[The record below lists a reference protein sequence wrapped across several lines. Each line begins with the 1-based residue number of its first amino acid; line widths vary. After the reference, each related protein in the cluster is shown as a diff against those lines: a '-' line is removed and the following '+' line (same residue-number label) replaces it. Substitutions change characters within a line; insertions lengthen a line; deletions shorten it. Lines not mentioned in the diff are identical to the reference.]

1 MRKNFIAIL
10 TAFIITASGVTAQQR
25 DTFSTY
31 TVSKGETIS
40 KIARDYNISVTELF
54 KYNPEA
60 KNGIRPGQLLLIPQ
74 KYETSVKQTTSD
86 STTSTAVS
94 ANKQQTYVVQPKE
107 TLYSISKANN
117 VSIENLLFWNPE
129 LKLTGLQTGSVIIIG
144 QDQQDPQEGSAKYP
158 TSLTASSVD
167 TIVDINNI
175 YYKYIKVEPQSTLYG
190 LAVLYQTSI
199 QRLVELNPELQQGL
213 KTGQQI
219 KVPSFGAKS
228 IAVQDKELDQ
238 KKQTPDFVSIRVEPK
253 QTLYSLARNYNVSVG
268 DLLLWNPEIQK
279 QGLQSNMIIKV
290 KVDNP
295 QDYKEII
302 LEQDFTEEIGAPQK
316 LENSLDLSTSK
327 KVALLLPFNVNG
339 VGEDVEGKLKSDNF
353 LNMTLDFYSGAK
365 MAVSKARSM
374 GLDVQ
379 VDVFDSNEGKN
390 SSGVMEIFASNNFRD
405 TDAIIGPFFQS
416 NVENAAKNLPNS
428 KVVLVSPLSNEK
440 AIGSARVIQ
449 TMPYSDVL
457 KSTLLNYLL
466 RQKDTKVTV
475 IVDDRRASTK
485 KFMRENYPSVRT
497 ISTADLAS
505 VDKSL
510 SLGVKN
516 VFILDSASIESA
528 SQLTKT
534 LSKLVGSYDI
544 QIASFD
550 KSDIFEYSE
559 ITVQSLVDLK
569 YIYAS
574 VTKDTDN
581 SMDEDSFY
589 QAYKE
594 QFKIAPNRFAVRGY
608 DVTLD
613 VILRLFQNQGFSQ
626 TLQMSSQELENK
638 FDYVPTSNGGLTNKG
653 VYLLQYNE
661 DFTVKVVQ

>member
-10 TAFIITASGVTAQQR
+10 SAFIITASGVSAQQR
-25 DTFSTY
+25 ETFSTY

-40 KIARDYNISVTELF
+40 KIARDYNITVTELF

-60 KNGIRPGQLLLIPQ
+60 KSGIRPGQLLLIPQ
-74 KYETSVKQTTSD
+74 KYESSTKQSSSD
-86 STTSTAVS
+86 STAPST
-94 ANKQQTYVVQPKE
+94 KQKNYVVQPKE
-107 TLYSISKANN
+107 TLYSISKAHN

-144 QDQQDPQEGSAKYP
+144 QDQQNPQEGSAKYP

-219 KVPSFGAKS
+219 KVPSFGATTISKE
-228 IAVQDKELDQ
+228 DKKVDQ
-238 KKQTPDFVSIRVEPK
+238 NKQTPDFVSIRVEPK

-279 QGLQSNMIIKV
+279 QGLQSNMIIKI

-295 QDYKEII
+295 QDFEQVVV
-302 LEQDFTEEIGAPQK
+302 EQDFTQTIDTPLK
-316 LENSLDLSTSK
+316 LENSLDLNTSK

-339 VGEDVEGKLKSDNF
+339 VGEDVEAKLKSDNF

-365 MAVSKARSM
+365 LAVSKARSM

-390 SSGVMEIFASNNFRD
+390 SSGVIEIFSSNNFRD

-440 AIGSARVIQ
+440 AVGSARVIQ

-457 KSTLLNYLL
+457 KSTLLNYFLK
-466 RQKDTKVTV
+466 QKDTKVTV
-475 IVDDRRASTK
+475 IVDDRRVSTK

-497 ISTADLAS
+497 ISTTDLAN

-516 VFILDSASIESA
+516 IFILDSASIESA
-528 SQLTKT
+528 SVLTKT
-534 LSKLVGSYDI
+534 LSKLVDSYDI
-544 QIASFD
+544 QLASFD

-581 SMDEDSFY
+581 SMDEADFY
-589 QAYKE
+589 QAYKD

-613 VILRLFQNQGFSQ
+613 VILRLFQKQGFSQ
-626 TLQMSSQELENK
+626 TLQLSSQELENK

-653 VYLLQYNE
+653 VYLLQYND